1 MTPKQL
7 LDAYVEEVNSQI
19 IDEIVT
25 NSASDYSLGINFGLM
40 LATKIM
46 NKVKEDM
53 TERGGEE

>member
-7 LDAYVEEVNSQI
+7 LDAYVEQVSEQI
-19 IDEIVT
+19 IDEVVT
-25 NSASDYSLGINFGLM
+25 NSASDYSLGINYGLM

-53 TERGGEE
+53 TEHE

>member
-7 LDAYVEEVNSQI
+7 LDAYIAEVNAQI
-19 IDEIVT
+19 IDEVVT

-53 TERGGEE
+53 IDEK